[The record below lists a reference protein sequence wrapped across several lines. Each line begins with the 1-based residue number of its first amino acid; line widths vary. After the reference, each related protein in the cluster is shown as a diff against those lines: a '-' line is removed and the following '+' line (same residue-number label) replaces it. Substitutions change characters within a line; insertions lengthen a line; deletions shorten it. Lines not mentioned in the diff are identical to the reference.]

1 MRNAEGVLGA
11 NNELKSD
18 HFGIEINKL
27 VYNLFL
33 HLIVKIRPF
42 WDWNNLPNAKY
53 AKEYELKSDHFGIE
67 ILQGFVECCDFSLS

>member
-1 MRNAEGVLGA
+1 MLKGLLSKNWALLKSDHFGIEMRNAEGVLGA

-42 WDWNNLPNAKY
+42 WD
-53 AKEYELKSDHFGIE
+53 
-67 ILQGFVECCDFSLS
+67 